1 MKMKMRIHKTFILL
15 LTTLLFIQCNTVKSI
30 TGSNS
35 SNTKRSGSSSASG
48 SRSVSSSDYNIQYRD
63 DFRAVSDEEREKIL
77 KEMNAADENY
87 SLLVFTKNFKG
98 EKIVVRSDDDKII
111 FSNYVIS
118 DVKKGY
124 ADKMRID
131 NTTDI
136 RIFDNLTKKEII
148 IEAKKAQKYKFVYVQ
163 KDNANKKSPFLITY
177 SNTLRPLD

>member
-1 MKMKMRIHKTFILL
+1 MRIHKTFILL
-15 LTTLLFIQCNTVKSI
+15 LITLLFIQCDTFNKV
-30 TGSNS
+30 TGSNRKS
-35 SNTKRSGSSSASG
+35 SSTKRSGTTTASTRSSA
-48 SRSVSSSDYNIQYRD
+48 SDYNIQYRD
-63 DFRAVSDEEREKIL
+63 DFLAVSDKERADIL
-77 KEMNAADENY
+77 KEMDATEEKY

-98 EKIVVRSDDDKII
+98 EKIIVTGDDNKRL

-118 DVKKGY
+118 DVKRGY

-131 NTTDI
+131 NTTDTK
-136 RIFDNLTKKEII
+136 IFDNLTKKEII